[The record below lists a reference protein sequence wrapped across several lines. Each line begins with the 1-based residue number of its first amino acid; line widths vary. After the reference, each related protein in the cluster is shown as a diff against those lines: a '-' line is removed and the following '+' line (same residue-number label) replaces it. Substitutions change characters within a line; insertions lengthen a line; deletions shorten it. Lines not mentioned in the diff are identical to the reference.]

1 MWCLPLNNRT
11 LYFFLWFRRLI
22 MTWSDSVSS
31 LTCVHNF
38 CILLFNQF
46 AFVIFFVAKD
56 IIVRWNWWCVG
67 QHDLLLRVWLYP
79 AFTSALFSVN
89 PFYLLKILAWS
100 RNLPC
105 FFIFTHQCHRFLR
118 FTRVEPLL
126 TRGKIC
132 GRLNYLN
139 AKLFKSKSF
148 HLLRWLHILLN
159 FLETA
164 RQRYFVLPRSYIK
177 LISSKL
183 PGVWL
188 TCA

>member
-11 LYFFLWFRRLI
+11 LYFFLCFRRLI

-31 LTCVHNF
+31 LAWVHNF
-38 CILLFNQF
+38 SILLFNQF

-67 QHDLLLRVWLYP
+67 EHNLLLRVWLYP
-79 AFTSALFSVN
+79 AFSIALFGVN

-100 RNLPC
+100 WNLSN
-105 FFIFTHQCHRFLR
+105 FFLFSHQSHRFLR
-118 FTRVEPLL
+118 LTRVEPLL
-126 TRGKIC
+126 ARGEIC
-132 GRLNYLN
+132 WRLDYLN
-139 AKLFKSKSF
+139 AKLFNSKSL

-164 RQRYFVLPRSYIK
+164 RQRYFVLPRS
-177 LISSKL
+177 
-183 PGVWL
+183 
-188 TCA
+188 